1 MRGMKETIAIAGGHP
16 DDLVGSL
23 GFALLA
29 KDRFDIHM
37 LDFTRGEV
45 GWSGHGKEETARV
58 RTAEEE
64 SVCAELGAT
73 PHFLGEVDGD
83 AFATREA
90 VACTASLLRELKPRA
105 IIMHWPLDSH
115 MDHVMST
122 AATLKA
128 VWTTYAD
135 PRKDFP
141 EIYFYE
147 ETSQS
152 LYFHPV
158 WYVDITS
165 VWDRKVELMRKYV
178 CQNSGDGIVRNKTED
193 ALFRGNQFWVDKA
206 EAYAPYIPPR
216 PGSRCIFT
224 EIQTP

>member
-1 MRGMKETIAIAGGHP
+1 MKETIAIAGGHP

-90 VACTASLLRELKPRA
+90 VARTAALLRELKPRA
-105 IIMHWPLDSH
+105 IIMHWPP
-115 MDHVMST
+115 
-122 AATLKA
+122 LKA

-178 CQNSGDGIVRNKTED
+178 SQNSGDGIVRNKTED

-206 EAYAPYIPPR
+206 EAYAPYRPHR
-216 PGSRCIFT
+216 PGERCLFM
-224 EIQTP
+224 ELG

>member
-1 MRGMKETIAIAGGHP
+1 MEKEKIAIAGGHP

-23 GFALLA
+23 GFALLL
-29 KDRFDIHM
+29 KDRFDLHV

-64 SVCAELGAT
+64 SVCSGIGAT

-83 AFATREA
+83 AYANRE
-90 VACTASLLRELKPRA
+90 VTARTAELLSELSPRVLV
-105 IIMHWPLDSH
+105 MHWPLDTH

-128 VWTTYAD
+128 AWLAAAGR
-135 PRKDFP
+135 PERLP

-158 WYVDITS
+158 YYVDIS
-165 VWDRKVELMRKYV
+165 PVWDRKVELMRKYA
-178 CQNSGDGIVRNKTED
+178 CQNSGDGIVKNKTED

-206 EAYAPYIPPR
+206 EAYAPYRPHR
-216 PGSRCIFT
+216 PGERCIFT
-224 EIQTP
+224 ELF